1 MSGRLPEEDYSDW
14 HAVDQDKPL
23 STCACVHCEL
33 GRAKQEIERLKA
45 IVDCCSDLVPPN
57 DSLEVNERVAVEVE
71 RLKAIVNMLPKTADG
86 VPAVPHWTT
95 RLWYKHPDSG
105 VIYERTFEA
114 DMEDARSHR
123 VGGNCVWVSVRECY
137 STRESAEKGVE

>member
-71 RLKAIVNMLPKTADG
+71 RLKAERDQHREGEAALVVERDALWRRADELGREVEQLKWRRTSGPKAD
-86 VPAVPHWTT
+86 
-95 RLWYKHPDSG
+95 
-105 VIYERTFEA
+105 
-114 DMEDARSHR
+114 
-123 VGGNCVWVSVRECY
+123 
-137 STRESAEKGVE
+137 AEKGGGADGA

>member
-33 GRAKQEIERLKA
+33 GRAKQEI
-45 IVDCCSDLVPPN
+45 
-57 DSLEVNERVAVEVE
+57 E